1 MGAVLSLLGAGGSIL
16 TMPILVYLFGV
27 SAVEA
32 TSYSLLLVGLTS
44 LIGSIVYFRQGM
56 IDLKTA
62 IIFGI
67 PSIIG
72 VLLARNYLLPAIPEQ
87 LNFGIPITKDF
98 IIMIVFSVLM
108 ILAATMMIRQN
119 DKEKKQKTFSL
130 KNKPTLIIV
139 EGIIVGFITGF
150 VGAGGGFLIVPTLVL
165 LLGLEIKIAIG
176 TSLIIIALKSI
187 IGFGGDL
194 FGGFQT
200 NWKFVIYFMI
210 VTLLG
215 VIFGS
220 LFSKKLSGDQLKKYF
235 GIIVLAIGFYIV
247 VEQIIHI

>member
-27 SAVEA
+27 PAVEA
-32 TSYSLLLVGLTS
+32 TSYSLLLVGLTA
-44 LIGSIVYFRQGM
+44 LIGSIVYFRLGM
-56 IDLKTA
+56 IDLRTA

-98 IIMIVFSVLM
+98 IIMFVFSMLM

-215 VIFGS
+215 VIFGG

>member
-27 SAVEA
+27 PAVEA
-32 TSYSLLLVGLTS
+32 TSYSLLLVGLTA
-44 LIGSIVYFRQGM
+44 LIGSIVYFRLGM
-56 IDLKTA
+56 IDLRTA

-98 IIMIVFSVLM
+98 IIMFVFSMLM

-176 TSLIIIALKSI
+176 TSLIIIAFKSI

-215 VIFGS
+215 VIFGG

>member
-56 IDLKTA
+56 IDLRTA